1 VQGGTIKKGSNLS
14 DAEIAKVKG
23 KIVDEWRKLK
33 GLDKNGARLQYME
46 LIQSWDG
53 YGSNLFEVEQT
64 SNKHWPKELWLAI
77 SLNGVG
83 IYVRGEYVASSPFLL
98 CPISF
103 VAHQLVVFT

>member
-1 VQGGTIKKGSNLS
+1 MKKGTNLS
-14 DAEIAKVKG
+14 DAEIAKIKS
-23 KIVDEWRKLK
+23 KIVEEWRKLK

-46 LIQSWDG
+46 LIQAWDG

-83 IYVRGEYVASSPFLL
+83 IYVRGEYV
-98 CPISF
+98 F
-103 VAHQLVVFT
+103 VGVVVNVVNVVVVYVVVVNVVVSVC